1 MKTAT
6 AWSPRGHCA
15 VNMCRARDSREPD
28 RRREIREF
36 ENGYRR
42 EEQAKE
48 GTMRVAMM
56 VAAAG
61 CVLVG
66 LLFAKVSGA
75 ADWSGAIMATLFAG
89 MAGALIAVAGG

>member
-1 MKTAT
+1 
-6 AWSPRGHCA
+6 
-15 VNMCRARDSREPD
+15 
-28 RRREIREF
+28 
-36 ENGYRR
+36 
-42 EEQAKE
+42 
-48 GTMRVAMM
+48 MRVAMM

-89 MAGALIAVAGG
+89 MAGALIAVAAG